1 MTDKVDTNAPVVI
14 FVYKRVE
21 ATRKTFDA
29 LRRNFM
35 AQNTELFVYSD
46 ASATNSDA
54 QGVDAVRD
62 YIRSVDGFKKISIID
77 RETNFGLADS
87 IIDGVTD
94 IVNKFGKII
103 VLEDDLVTSPYFL
116 KFMNDALA
124 IYENVQEIVSV
135 SGYSLPLKI
144 PLPEVYFLPG
154 TECWGWA
161 TWERGWEL
169 FRNDGE
175 TLLSV
180 LRQQKLLKRFNLH
193 GSFLISPESLLK
205 KQIKGVISS
214 WAIRWNASA
223 VLHNKYTMFPN
234 RTLVNNIGLGTGTH
248 CATEADI
255 FNSGLSTSE
264 VNVESR
270 TVSEDPD
277 ILRAVRRFYLKA
289 HMHLAVNHLKNKL
302 KPKKRGIMCCS

>member
-1 MTDKVDTNAPVVI
+1 MTDKVDRNAPVVI

-21 ATRKTFDA
+21 ATRKTFSA
-29 LRRNFM
+29 LRRNLL
-35 AQNTELFVYSD
+35 AEKTELFVYSD
-46 ASATNSDA
+46 APATNNDA
-54 QGVDAVRD
+54 EEVEAVRD

-77 RETNFGLADS
+77 RETNFGLAGS

-94 IVNKFGKII
+94 IVKKFGKII

-116 KFMNDALA
+116 KFMNDALT

-135 SGYSLPLKI
+135 SGYSLPLNI

-154 TECWGWA
+154 TECWGWG

-175 TLLSV
+175 TLLPE
-180 LRQQKLLKRFNLH
+180 LKERKLMKKFNLH

-205 KQIKGVISS
+205 KQIKGEVSS
-214 WAIRWNASA
+214 WAICWNTSA
-223 VLHNKYTMFPN
+223 VLHNKCTIFPS

-248 CATEADI
+248 CVTETDI

-277 ILRAVRRFYLKA
+277 ILRAVRRFYRKA
-289 HMHLAVNHLKNKL
+289 HLNLAFSHLKNKL
-302 KPKKRGIMCCS
+302 KPNKRK